1 MLLDYDVEDFDLN
14 ITRLE
19 CKDAKNL
26 LQVLTSLNLN
36 ITRLECKDIVIL
48 TVYICCTYLNIT
60 RLECKVF
67 IVGDCSQ
74 TLYI

>member
-1 MLLDYDVEDFDLN
+1 MENLLLDYDVEDFDLN

-36 ITRLECKDIVIL
+36 ITRLECKGNSTKAKTL
-48 TVYICCTYLNIT
+48 
-60 RLECKVF
+60 F
-67 IVGDCSQ
+67 IF
-74 TLYI
+74 I